1 MLSNKQI
8 RAIKRA
14 QAHTALGANPKGDIR
29 HTMSHSTVVPVG
41 EDIVFDNTVKCAA
54 LRKGVPGG
62 LDHLAPSTVNKQR
75 IAELVPSR
83 KKRTATQSQQIVFG
97 NLPATK
103 AAVNKAKL
111 ARTYRDACDPLFIG
125 PLTNEGDAPGLPP
138 PLNPHMLID
147 QPEFH
152 EVDRDEHKGKEAHPS
167 NRDDDSA
174 PARRQN
180 EKEEGEVEDDN
191 GDADPGYVDTD
202 GGDGDKGEDPRV

>member
-62 LDHLAPSTVNKQR
+62 LDHLAPSTVKKQR

-83 KKRTATQSQQIVFG
+83 KKRTATQSQPVTEAYG
-97 NLPATK
+97 NS
-103 AAVNKAKL
+103 
-111 ARTYRDACDPLFIG
+111 
-125 PLTNEGDAPGLPP
+125 
-138 PLNPHMLID
+138 H
-147 QPEFH
+147 Q
-152 EVDRDEHKGKEAHPS
+152 
-167 NRDDDSA
+167 
-174 PARRQN
+174 
-180 EKEEGEVEDDN
+180 
-191 GDADPGYVDTD
+191 
-202 GGDGDKGEDPRV
+202 